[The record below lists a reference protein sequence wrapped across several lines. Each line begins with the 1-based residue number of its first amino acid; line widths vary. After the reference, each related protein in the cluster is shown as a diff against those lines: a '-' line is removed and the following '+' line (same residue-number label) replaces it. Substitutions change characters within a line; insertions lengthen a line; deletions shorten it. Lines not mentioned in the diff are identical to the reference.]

1 MTRPRLTYCR
11 RRTKHR
17 SMSLPI
23 LTLTDVRLAF
33 GGKPLFEGVTF
44 TLAKGERAA
53 LVGRNGAGKSTLMR
67 LITGRHEADDGE
79 LWIHPGTVITKVE
92 QEPDLS
98 AFETVLDYATSN
110 DAEPWRAEAELGHF
124 GVDPAAA
131 PNTLSGGQIRR
142 SALAKAFAS
151 DPDVLLLDEP
161 TNHLDVPMIETLETR
176 LLGFHGAVLLVSHD
190 RTFMENVTT
199 NTLWL
204 RDGVVLK
211 SPKGYGDFE
220 RWAEEIEEAE
230 IRQLEK
236 LKTQLKAEEHWLQRG
251 VTGRRARNMGRL
263 HKLKAMRAEAAR
275 RKAAIVAQK
284 AKAGISAEEAGHQ
297 SRKVI
302 ETFGLSKRYGEL
314 IIVEDLDFK
323 ILRGDRVG
331 LIGPNGVGKT
341 TMLKLLLDELERD
354 SGNVKLN
361 PALRITYLDQTRDTL
376 RPRDTLWEALAPQ
389 GGDSIMVQGK
399 QRHVAA
405 YAKDF
410 LFKPDQLRQAVGAL
424 SGGER
429 NRLTLAIALA
439 QSTDVLVLDEPTN
452 DLDMQTLD
460 LLEDMLMNF
469 EGTLILVSHDRAFLD
484 ATVTSCLVP
493 LGEGRWVET
502 AGGWTD
508 AQSQIKGKPGKA
520 SKAEK
525 KSKSAKP
532 KPSEPKKATKLS
544 FKDQHRLK
552 EVEAAMPRLE
562 SEISELESKLADPNL
577 FNDHPDE
584 FQRINTRLESA
595 RADLEQA
602 ELDWM
607 EIEEK
612 KEALAAS

>member
-1 MTRPRLTYCR
+1 MA
-11 RRTKHR
+11 
-17 SMSLPI
+17 LPI
-23 LTLTDVRLAF
+23 LTMTDVRLAF

-67 LITGRHEADDGE
+67 LITGRHEPDDGD
-79 LWIHPGTVITKVE
+79 LWIHPGTVITAVE

-98 AFETVLDYATSN
+98 QFETVLDYAASGG
-110 DAEPWRAEAELGHF
+110 AEAWRAEAELGHF
-124 GVDPAAA
+124 GVDPNAS
-131 PNTLSGGQIRR
+131 PSILSGGQIRR
-142 SALAKAFAS
+142 SALAKAFAL

-161 TNHLDVPMIETLETR
+161 TNHLDVPMIETLESR
-176 LLGFHGAVLLVSHD
+176 LLGFNGAVLLVSHD
-190 RTFMENVTT
+190 RRFMENVTT

-263 HKLKAMRAEAAR
+263 HKLKAMRTEAAR

-284 AKAGISAEEAGHQ
+284 AKAGISAEDAGHQ

-302 ETFGLSKRYGEL
+302 EAFGLTKAYGDL
-314 IIVEDLDFK
+314 KIVEGLDFK

-331 LIGPNGVGKT
+331 FIGPNGVGKT
-341 TMLKLLLDELERD
+341 TLLKLLLGEIERD

-361 PALRITYLDQTRDTL
+361 PSLRITYLDQTRETL
-376 RPRDTLWEALAPQ
+376 RPKDTLWEALAPQ

-410 LFKPDQLRQAVGAL
+410 LFKPDQLRQPVAAL

-460 LLEDMLMNF
+460 LLEDMLLNF

-484 ATVTSCLVP
+484 ASVTSCLVP
-493 LGEGRWVET
+493 LGDGAWVET
-502 AGGWTD
+502 AGGWSD

-520 SKAEK
+520 TKTEK
-525 KSKSAKP
+525 RAKSDKP
-532 KPSEPKKATKLS
+532 KSSEPKKQTKLS

-552 EVEAAMPRLE
+552 EVEQEMPRLE
-562 SEISELESKLADPNL
+562 AEIGDLETQLSDPNL
-577 FNDHPDE
+577 FNADPEAFHK
-584 FQRINTRLESA
+584 INKRLETA
-595 RADLEQA
+595 RTELEQA

-612 KEALAAS
+612 KEALAG

>member
-1 MTRPRLTYCR
+1 MAG
-11 RRTKHR
+11 
-17 SMSLPI
+17 MSNLPI
-23 LTLTDVRLAF
+23 LALTDVRLSF

-67 LITGRHEADDGE
+67 LVTGVHEPDDGE
-79 LWIHPGTVITKVE
+79 LWRHPGIKVTKVD

-98 AFETVLDYATSN
+98 AYDSVLAYTS
-110 DAEPWRAEAELGHF
+110 DGLEHAWRAEAELGHF
-124 GVDPAAA
+124 GVDPAASPA
-131 PNTLSGGQIRR
+131 ILSGGQIRR
-142 SALAKAFAS
+142 AALAKAFAS
-151 DPDVLLLDEP
+151 DPDILLLDEP

-176 LLGFHGAVLLVSHD
+176 LRGFTGAVLLVSHD
-190 RTFMENVTT
+190 RRFMENITT

-204 RDGVVLK
+204 RDGIVLK

-263 HKLKAMRAEAAR
+263 TKLKAMRAEASRRRAALAAGKAR
-275 RKAAIVAQK
+275 
-284 AKAGISAEEAGHQ
+284 AGISAEDAGSQ
-297 SRKVI
+297 SRKVL
-302 ETFGLSKRYGEL
+302 ETFGLTKAFGDL
-314 IIVEDLDFK
+314 KIVEDLTFR
-323 ILRGDRVG
+323 ILRGDRIG

-341 TMLKLLLDELERD
+341 TLLRLLLDELPRD
-354 SGNVKLN
+354 TGNVKIN
-361 PALRITYLDQTRDTL
+361 PALRITYLDQTRATL
-376 RPRDTLWEALAPQ
+376 KPKDTLWEALAPQ

-410 LFKPDQLRQAVGAL
+410 LFKPDQLRQAVAAL

-460 LLEDMLMNF
+460 LLEDMLLNF
-469 EGTLILVSHDRAFLD
+469 EGTLMLVSHDRAFLD

-493 LGEGRWVET
+493 LGDGEWIET
-502 AGGWTD
+502 AGGWSD
-508 AQSQIKGKPGKA
+508 AQRQIKGKPGGGKRQAAKA
-520 SKAEK
+520 D
-525 KSKSAKP
+525 KP
-532 KPSEPKKATKLS
+532 KTGSTTKPKTPTKLT
-544 FKDQHRLK
+544 FKDQHRLQ
-552 EVEAAMPRLE
+552 EVETEMPRLQA
-562 SEISELESKLADPNL
+562 EIETLETQLADPEL
-577 FNDHPDE
+577 FTRDPDRFHKVNGALE
-584 FQRINTRLESA
+584 AAREKLDEAEQDWLRIEAL
-595 RADLEQA
+595 
-602 ELDWM
+602 
-607 EIEEK
+607 
-612 KEALAAS
+612 KEALAG

>member
-1 MTRPRLTYCR
+1 
-11 RRTKHR
+11 
-17 SMSLPI
+17 MSALPI

-33 GGKPLFEGVTF
+33 GGKPLFEGVAF

-67 LITGRHEADDGE
+67 LITGRHEPDDGE
-79 LWIHPGTVITKVE
+79 LWIHPGTIITTVE

-98 AFETVLDYATSN
+98 QFETVLDYATSSGG
-110 DAEPWRAEAELGHF
+110 EPWRAEAELGHF
-124 GVDPAAA
+124 GVDPSVS
-131 PNTLSGGQIRR
+131 PTILSGGQIRR
-142 SALAKAFAS
+142 AALAKAFAL

-161 TNHLDVPMIETLETR
+161 TNHLDVPMIETLESR
-176 LLGFHGAVLLVSHD
+176 LIGYNGAVLLVSHD
-190 RTFMENVTT
+190 RRFMENVTT

-204 RDGVVLK
+204 RDGIVLK

-236 LKTQLKAEEHWLQRG
+236 IKTQLKAEEHWLQRG

-263 HKLKAMRAEAAR
+263 HRLKGMRAEAAR
-275 RKAAIVAQK
+275 RKAAMVAQK
-284 AKAGISAEEAGHQ
+284 AKAGISAEDAGHQ

-302 ETFGLSKRYGEL
+302 ETFGLSKAYGDL
-314 IIVEDLDFK
+314 NIVENLDFK

-341 TMLKLLLDELERD
+341 TLLKLLLGELARD

-361 PALRITYLDQTRDTL
+361 PSLRITYLDQTRHTL
-376 RPRDTLWEALAPQ
+376 RPKDTLWEALAPQ
-389 GGDSIMVQGK
+389 GGDSVMAQGK

-410 LFKPDQLRQAVGAL
+410 LFKPDQLRQAVAAL

-493 LGEGRWVET
+493 LGDGKWVET

-508 AQSQIKGKPGKA
+508 AQSQIKGTPGKA
-520 SKAEK
+520 KTSEMKSKAAR
-525 KSKSAKP
+525 AKP
-532 KPSEPKKATKLS
+532 SAPKKATKLS

-552 EVEAAMPRLE
+552 EVEAAMPQLE
-562 SEISELESKLADPNL
+562 QEISELEIKLSDPSL
-577 FNDHPDE
+577 FNEDPE
-584 FQRINTRLESA
+584 AFQQINARLETA
-595 RADLEQA
+595 RTELEQA

-607 EIEEK
+607 DIEEK
-612 KEALAAS
+612 KEQLSAS

>member
-1 MTRPRLTYCR
+1 
-11 RRTKHR
+11 
-17 SMSLPI
+17 MSALPI
-23 LTLTDVRLAF
+23 FNVTDVRLAF

-67 LITGRHEADDGE
+67 LITGRYEPDDGE
-79 LWIHPGTVITKVE
+79 VWIHPGTVITTVE

-98 AFETVLDYATSN
+98 AFETVLDYAVSS

-124 GVDPAAA
+124 GVDPAASPA
-131 PNTLSGGQIRR
+131 TLSGGQMRR
-142 SALAKAFAS
+142 AALARAFAL
-151 DPDVLLLDEP
+151 DPDILLLDEP
-161 TNHLDVPMIETLETR
+161 TNHLDVPMIETLESR
-176 LLGFHGAVLLVSHD
+176 LIGFNGAVLLVSHD
-190 RTFMENVTT
+190 RRFMENVTT

-204 RDGVVLK
+204 RDGIVLK

-220 RWAEEIEEAE
+220 RWAEEIEVAE
-230 IRQLEK
+230 IRQLQK
-236 LKTQLKAEEHWLQRG
+236 IKTQLKAEEHWLQRG

-263 HKLKAMRAEAAR
+263 HKLKGMRAEASR
-275 RKAAIVAQK
+275 RKAALIAQK
-284 AKAGISAEEAGHQ
+284 AQAGISAEDAGSQ

-302 ETFGLSKRYGEL
+302 EVFGLSKSFGDL
-314 IIVEDLDFK
+314 NIVEGLDFK
-323 ILRGDRVG
+323 ILRGDRLG

-341 TMLKLLLDELERD
+341 TLLKLMLDELERD
-354 SGNVKLN
+354 SGNVKIN
-361 PALRITYLDQTRDTL
+361 PSIRITYLDQTRETL
-376 RPRDTLWEALAPQ
+376 RPKDTLWEALAPQ
-389 GGDSIMVQGK
+389 GGDSVMVQGK

-410 LFKPDQLRQAVGAL
+410 LFKPEQLRQAVSAL

-460 LLEDMLMNF
+460 LLEDMLLNF

-502 AGGWTD
+502 AGGWSD
-508 AQSQIKGKPGKA
+508 AQSQIRAASGTVESA
-520 SKAEK
+520 SK
-525 KSKSAKP
+525 KP
-532 KPSEPKKATKLS
+532 KPSRQKSTEPKKQTKLS

-552 EVEAAMPRLE
+552 EVEAAMPALE
-562 SEISELESKLADPNL
+562 AEIGKLERDLSDPELFSRN
-577 FNDHPDE
+577 PDE
-584 FQRINTRLESA
+584 FQRINTRLETA
-595 RADLEQA
+595 RTELEQA

-612 KEALAAS
+612 KEALAG

>member
-1 MTRPRLTYCR
+1 MTSQCLSVITCAAGPRAVRLGVRAKPCTVTR
-11 RRTKHR
+11 
-17 SMSLPI
+17 I
-23 LTLTDVRLAF
+23 LTTGPTRMTFDDALLTILRCPST
-33 GGKPLFEGVTF
+33 G
-44 TLAKGERAA
+44 
-53 LVGRNGAGKSTLMR
+53 STLTR
-67 LITGRHEADDGE
+67 QG
-79 LWIHPGTVITKVE
+79 
-92 QEPDLS
+92 S
-98 AFETVLDYATSN
+98 ALRSE
-110 DAEPWRAEAELGHF
+110 DAEHTYPLIEGIPWLLQHPRNSLLDWGAKLHHF
-124 GVDPAAA
+124 
-131 PNTLSGGQIRR
+131 QQ
-142 SALAKAFAS
+142 
-151 DPDVLLLDEP
+151 VLL
-161 TNHLDVPMIETLETR
+161 
-176 LLGFHGAVLLVSHD
+176 G
-190 RTFMENVTT
+190 
-199 NTLWL
+199 
-204 RDGVVLK
+204 
-211 SPKGYGDFE
+211 
-220 RWAEEIEEAE
+220 
-230 IRQLEK
+230 
-236 LKTQLKAEEHWLQRG
+236 
-251 VTGRRARNMGRL
+251 
-263 HKLKAMRAEAAR
+263 
-275 RKAAIVAQK
+275 
-284 AKAGISAEEAGHQ
+284 
-297 SRKVI
+297 
-302 ETFGLSKRYGEL
+302 
-314 IIVEDLDFK
+314 
-323 ILRGDRVG
+323 
-331 LIGPNGVGKT
+331 
-341 TMLKLLLDELERD
+341 ELERD

-361 PALRITYLDQTRDTL
+361 PALRITYLDQTRHTL
-376 RPRDTLWEALAPQ
+376 RPKDTLWEALAPQ

-410 LFKPDQLRQAVGAL
+410 LFKPEQLRQAVSAL

>member
-1 MTRPRLTYCR
+1 M
-11 RRTKHR
+11 
-17 SMSLPI
+17 PI
-23 LTLTDVRLAF
+23 LTMTDVRLAF
-33 GGKPLFEGVTF
+33 GGKPLFEGVSF

-67 LITGRHEADDGE
+67 LITGRHEPDDGE
-79 LWIHPGTVITKVE
+79 LWIHPGTVITTVE

-98 AFETVLDYATSN
+98 RFDTVLDYATSSG
-110 DAEPWRAEAELGHF
+110 AEPWQAEAELGHF
-124 GVDPAAA
+124 GVDPTAA
-131 PNTLSGGQIRR
+131 PRILSGGQIRR
-142 SALAKAFAS
+142 AALAKAFALA
-151 DPDVLLLDEP
+151 PDILLLDEP
-161 TNHLDVPMIETLETR
+161 TNHLDVPMIEMLESR
-176 LLGFHGAVLLVSHD
+176 LIGYNGGVLLVSHD
-190 RTFMENVTT
+190 RRFMENVTT

-211 SPKGYGDFE
+211 SPNGYGDFD
-220 RWAEEIEEAE
+220 RWAEEIEAAE

-236 LKTQLKAEEHWLQRG
+236 IKTQLKAEEHWLQRG

-275 RKAAIVAQK
+275 RKAAIADQK
-284 AKAGISAEEAGHQ
+284 ARAGISADEAGHQ

-302 ETFGLSKRYGEL
+302 ETFGLSKAYGDL
-314 IIVEDLDFK
+314 NIVEGLDFK
-323 ILRGDRVG
+323 ILRGDRIG

-341 TMLKLLLDELERD
+341 TLLKLMLGEIERD
-354 SGNVKLN
+354 RGNVKVN
-361 PALRITYLDQTRDTL
+361 PALRITYLDQTRETL
-376 RPRDTLWEALAPQ
+376 RPKDTLWEALAPQ
-389 GGDSIMVQGK
+389 GGDSIMVQGR

-410 LFKPDQLRQAVGAL
+410 LFVPDQLRQPVAAL

-460 LLEDMLMNF
+460 LLEDMLLNF

-493 LGEGRWVET
+493 LGDGKWVET

-508 AQSQIKGKPGKA
+508 AQSQIKGKPGRAK
-520 SKAEK
+520 KAEPKAK
-525 KSKSAKP
+525 KSKPKSA
-532 KPSEPKKATKLS
+532 EPKKQTKLS
-544 FKDQHRLK
+544 FKDQHRLQ
-552 EVEAAMPRLE
+552 EVEALMPKLE
-562 SEISELESKLADPNL
+562 TEIGELETKLADPNL
-577 FNDHPDE
+577 FNADPDE
-584 FQRINTRLESA
+584 FNRINTRLQTA
-595 RADLEQA
+595 RAELERA
-602 ELDWM
+602 EMDWM

-612 KEALAAS
+612 KEALAG

>member
-1 MTRPRLTYCR
+1 MRSGALEVAVERARGDPQQLRDLAHAVAERLELQRVRHGGVDLCE
-11 RRTKHR
+11 
-17 SMSLPI
+17 SLE
-23 LTLTDVRLAF
+23 LVVEADQVAVHAGLDVRAAARERRIVLPPVGAADEVDDL
-33 GGKPLFEGVTF
+33 GAHGESCDGDEVRAVRPL
-44 TLAKGERAA
+44 LPLERADP
-53 LVGRNGAGKSTLMR
+53 
-67 LITGRHEADDGE
+67 HEGDTD
-79 LWIHPGTVITKVE
+79 
-92 QEPDLS
+92 
-98 AFETVLDYATSN
+98 
-110 DAEPWRAEAELGHF
+110 ELGRLQA
-124 GVDPAAA
+124 GVRPALALGPLGAA
-131 PNTLSGGQIRR
+131 PQLAVQELPHAIPRELVARRHPLQELRQMQIGR
-142 SALAKAFAS
+142 
-151 DPDVLLLDEP
+151 
-161 TNHLDVPMIETLETR
+161 
-176 LLGFHGAVLLVSHD
+176 
-190 RTFMENVTT
+190 
-199 NTLWL
+199 
-204 RDGVVLK
+204 
-211 SPKGYGDFE
+211 
-220 RWAEEIEEAE
+220 
-230 IRQLEK
+230 
-236 LKTQLKAEEHWLQRG
+236 LQRG

-314 IIVEDLDFK
+314 IIVQDLDFK

-354 SGNVKLN
+354 SGNVILN

-508 AQSQIKGKPGKA
+508 AQSQIRGKPGKA

-525 KSKSAKP
+525 KAKSAKP

-552 EVEAAMPRLE
+552 EVEAAMPQLE
-562 SEISELESKLADPNL
+562 SEISELEGKLSDANL
-577 FNDHPDE
+577 FNNNPDE
-584 FQRINTRLESA
+584 FQRINTRLEAA
-595 RADLEQA
+595 RGELEQA

-612 KEALAAS
+612 KEALAG

>member
-1 MTRPRLTYCR
+1 
-11 RRTKHR
+11 
-17 SMSLPI
+17 MSALPI

-79 LWIHPGTVITKVE
+79 LWIHPGTIITTVE

-98 AFETVLDYATSN
+98 AFETVLDYATSSG
-110 DAEPWRAEAELGHF
+110 AEPWRAEAELGHF
-124 GVDPAAA
+124 GVDPGAS
-131 PNTLSGGQIRR
+131 PNILSGGQIRR
-142 SALAKAFAS
+142 TALAKAFAL

-176 LLGFHGAVLLVSHD
+176 LIGFNGAVLLVSHD
-190 RTFMENVTT
+190 RRFMENVTT

-204 RDGVVLK
+204 RDGIVQK

-302 ETFGLSKRYGEL
+302 ETFGLSKRYGDL

-341 TMLKLLLDELERD
+341 TLLKLLLDELERD

-376 RPRDTLWEALAPQ
+376 RPKDTLWEALAPQ

-460 LLEDMLMNF
+460 LLEDMLLNF

-493 LGEGRWVET
+493 LGEGKWVET

-525 KSKSAKP
+525 KVKSAKP

-552 EVEAAMPRLE
+552 EVEAAMPQLE
-562 SEISELESKLADPNL
+562 SEISELEGKLSDPNL
-577 FNDHPDE
+577 FNDNPE
-584 FQRINTRLESA
+584 AFQRINTRLEAA
-595 RADLEQA
+595 RGELEQA

>member
-1 MTRPRLTYCR
+1 
-11 RRTKHR
+11 
-17 SMSLPI
+17 MSLPI
-23 LTLTDVRLAF
+23 LTLTDVRLSF

-67 LITGRHEADDGE
+67 LVTGRFEPDDGE
-79 LWIHPGTVITKVE
+79 LWLHPGTVVTKVD

-98 AFETVLDYATSN
+98 AYGSVLDYAS
-110 DAEPWRAEAELGHF
+110 DGPEHVWRAEAELGHF
-124 GVDPAAA
+124 GVDPDAD
-131 PNTLSGGQIRR
+131 PKTLSGGQIRR
-142 SALAKAFAS
+142 AALARAFAS
-151 DPDVLLLDEP
+151 DPDILLLDEP

-176 LLGFHGAVLLVSHD
+176 LRGFTGAVLLVSHD
-190 RTFMENVTT
+190 RRFMENITT

-204 RDGVVLK
+204 RDGVVHK
-211 SPKGYGDFE
+211 SPQGYAHFE
-220 RWAEEIEEAE
+220 SWAEAVEEAE

-236 LKTQLKAEEHWLQRG
+236 LKTQLKAEEHWLARG

-263 HKLKAMRAEAAR
+263 TKLKAMRAEASR
-275 RKAAIVAQK
+275 RKAAINAQRNR
-284 AKAGISAEEAGHQ
+284 AAISADEAGHQ

-302 ETFGLSKRYGEL
+302 ETFGLSKAYGDL
-314 IIVEDLDFK
+314 NLVEDLSFK
-323 ILRGDRVG
+323 ILRGDRLG

-341 TMLKLLLDELERD
+341 TLLKLFLDELPRD
-354 SGNVKLN
+354 SGNVKIN
-361 PALRITYLDQTRDTL
+361 PALRITYLDQTRETL
-376 RPRDTLWEALAPQ
+376 KPKDTLWEALAPQ

-410 LFKPDQLRQAVGAL
+410 LFKPDQLRQPVAAL

-460 LLEDMLMNF
+460 LLEDMLLNF

-493 LGEGRWVET
+493 MGAGVWIET
-502 AGGWTD
+502 AGGWSD
-508 AQSQIKGKPGKA
+508 AQSQIKGSAKQTRSA
-520 SKAEK
+520 
-525 KSKSAKP
+525 KSKSKDTSDGKSA
-532 KPSEPKKATKLS
+532 EPKKRTKLS
-544 FKDQHRLK
+544 FKDQHRLA
-552 EVEAAMPRLE
+552 EVEVEMPKLQAKIAELE
-562 SEISELESKLADPNL
+562 GKLSDPELFTRDADAFHRINSELEA
-577 FNDHPDE
+577 
-584 FQRINTRLESA
+584 TRAALEA
-595 RADLEQA
+595 A
-602 ELDWM
+602 EMDWL

-612 KEALAAS
+612 KEALSTG

>member
-1 MTRPRLTYCR
+1 
-11 RRTKHR
+11 
-17 SMSLPI
+17 MSLPI
-23 LTLTDVRLAF
+23 LTLTNVRLAF

-67 LITGRHEADDGE
+67 LITGRFEPDDGE
-79 LWIHPGTVITKVE
+79 LWIHPGTVITTVE

-98 AFETVLDYATSN
+98 QFETVLDFATSS

-124 GVDPAAA
+124 GVDPSAN
-131 PNTLSGGQIRR
+131 PSTLSGGQMRR
-142 SALAKAFAS
+142 AALAKAFAM

-161 TNHLDVPMIETLETR
+161 TNHLDVPMIETLEKR
-176 LLGFHGAVLLVSHD
+176 LIGFNGAVLLVSHD
-190 RTFMENVTT
+190 RRFMENVTT

-204 RDGVVLK
+204 RDGTVQK
-211 SPKGYGDFE
+211 SPKGYADFE
-220 RWAEEIEEAE
+220 RWAEEIEVAE

-236 LKTQLKAEEHWLQRG
+236 IKTQLKAEEHWLKRG

-263 HKLKAMRAEAAR
+263 HKLKGMRAEASR
-275 RKAAIVAQK
+275 RKAAIIAQK
-284 AKAGISAEEAGHQ
+284 AQAGISAEDAGSQ

-302 ETFGLSKRYGEL
+302 ETFGLTKSFGDLK
-314 IIVEDLDFK
+314 IVEDLDFK
-323 ILRGDRVG
+323 ILRGDRLG

-341 TMLKLLLDELERD
+341 TLLKLMLDELERD
-354 SGNVKLN
+354 RGNVKIN
-361 PALRITYLDQTRDTL
+361 PSIRITYLDQTRETL
-376 RPRDTLWEALAPQ
+376 RPKDTLWEALAPQ
-389 GGDSIMVQGK
+389 GGDSLMVQGK

-410 LFKPDQLRQAVGAL
+410 LFKPEQLRQAVSAL

-439 QSTDVLVLDEPTN
+439 LSTDVLVLDEPTN

-460 LLEDMLMNF
+460 LLEDMLLNF
-469 EGTLILVSHDRAFLD
+469 EGTLILVSHDRSFLD

-493 LGEGRWVET
+493 VGDGKWVET
-502 AGGWTD
+502 AGGWSD
-508 AQSQIKGKPGKA
+508 AQSQIKGSSDKA
-520 SKAEK
+520 VDAK
-525 KSKSAKP
+525 KSKAAKS
-532 KPSEPKKATKLS
+532 KASEPKKQTKLS

-552 EVEAAMPRLE
+552 EVEAEMPRLE
-562 SEISELESKLADPNL
+562 SEMAELERKLSDPDL
-577 FNDHPDE
+577 FARDPDE
-584 FQRINTRLESA
+584 FQLINTRLETA
-595 RADLEQA
+595 RAELEQA

-612 KEALAAS
+612 KEALV

>member
-1 MTRPRLTYCR
+1 M
-11 RRTKHR
+11 
-17 SMSLPI
+17 
-23 LTLTDVRLAF
+23 TDVRLAF
-33 GGKPLFEGVTF
+33 GGKPLFEGVSF

-67 LITGRHEADDGE
+67 LITGRHEPDEGE
-79 LWIHPGTVITKVE
+79 LWIHPGTMITTVE

-98 AFETVLDYATSN
+98 AFETVLDYATSGG
-110 DAEPWRAEAELGHF
+110 AEAWRAEAELGHF
-124 GVDPAAA
+124 GVDPSAN
-131 PNTLSGGQIRR
+131 PNILSGGQIRR
-142 SALAKAFAS
+142 AALAKAFAY

-176 LLGFHGAVLLVSHD
+176 LIGFNGAVLLVSHD
-190 RTFMENVTT
+190 RRFMENVTT

-204 RDGVVLK
+204 RDGIVLK

-236 LKTQLKAEEHWLQRG
+236 IKTQLKAEEHWLQRG

-263 HKLKAMRAEAAR
+263 HRLKAMRAEASR

-302 ETFGLSKRYGEL
+302 EAFGLTKAYGDL
-314 IIVEDLDFK
+314 KIVEGLDFK

-331 LIGPNGVGKT
+331 FIGPNGVGKT
-341 TMLKLLLDELERD
+341 TLLKLLLDELERD
-354 SGNVKLN
+354 SGSVKLN
-361 PALRITYLDQTRDTL
+361 PSLRITYLDQTRETL
-376 RPRDTLWEALAPQ
+376 RPKDTLWEALAPQ

-410 LFKPDQLRQAVGAL
+410 LFKPDQLRQAVSAL

-460 LLEDMLMNF
+460 LLEDMLLNF

-493 LGEGRWVET
+493 LGDGQWVET
-502 AGGWTD
+502 AGGWSD

-520 SKAEK
+520 AKADK
-525 KSKSAKP
+525 KPKAAKP
-532 KPSEPKKATKLS
+532 RAAEPKKQTKLS

-552 EVEAAMPRLE
+552 EVETEMPRLE
-562 SEISELESKLADPNL
+562 AEIAELEGKLSDPNL
-577 FNDHPDE
+577 FNDNPDE
-584 FQRINTRLESA
+584 FHRINTRLETA
-595 RADLEQA
+595 RSELEQA

-612 KEALAAS
+612 KEALAG

>member
-1 MTRPRLTYCR
+1 
-11 RRTKHR
+11 
-17 SMSLPI
+17 MSLPI
-23 LTLTDVRLAF
+23 LTITDVRLAF

-67 LITGRHEADDGE
+67 LITGRHEPDAGE
-79 LWIHPGTVITKVE
+79 LWIHPGTIITTVE

-98 AFETVLDYATSN
+98 QFETVLDFAISSG
-110 DAEPWRAEAELGHF
+110 AEPWRAEAELGHF
-124 GVDPAAA
+124 GVDPAVSPA
-131 PNTLSGGQIRR
+131 TLSGGQLRR
-142 SALAKAFAS
+142 SALAKAFAL

-161 TNHLDVPMIETLETR
+161 TNHLDVPMIETLESR
-176 LLGFHGAVLLVSHD
+176 LKGFKGAVLLVSHD
-190 RTFMENVTT
+190 RRFMENVTT

-204 RDGVVLK
+204 RDGIVLK

-220 RWAEEIEEAE
+220 RWAEEIEVAE

-236 LKTQLKAEEHWLQRG
+236 IKTQLKAEEHWLQRG

-263 HKLKAMRAEAAR
+263 HKLKAMRAEASR

-284 AKAGISAEEAGHQ
+284 ALAGISAEDAGSQ

-302 ETFGLSKRYGEL
+302 ECFGLTKSYGDL
-314 IIVEDLDFK
+314 KIVEDLDFK
-323 ILRGDRVG
+323 ILRGDRLG

-341 TMLKLLLDELERD
+341 TLLKLLLDELERD
-354 SGNVKLN
+354 SGNVKIN
-361 PALRITYLDQTRDTL
+361 PSLRITYLDQTRETL
-376 RPRDTLWEALAPQ
+376 RPKDTLWEALAPQ
-389 GGDSIMVQGK
+389 GGDSVMVQGK

-410 LFKPDQLRQAVGAL
+410 LFKPDQLRQAVSAL

-439 QSTDVLVLDEPTN
+439 LSTDVLVLDEPTN

-460 LLEDMLMNF
+460 LLEDMLLNF

-493 LGEGRWVET
+493 LGDGKWVET
-502 AGGWTD
+502 AGGWSD
-508 AQSQIKGKPGKA
+508 AQTQVKTPPGSGSTA
-520 SKAEK
+520 DK
-525 KSKSAKP
+525 KSKTTKSKP
-532 KPSEPKKATKLS
+532 ADQKRQTKLS

-552 EVEAAMPRLE
+552 EVEAAMPQLE
-562 SEISELESKLADPNL
+562 NEITALEQKLSDPNL
-577 FNDHPDE
+577 FTNDPDA
-584 FQRINTRLESA
+584 FQQINARLEAA
-595 RADLEQA
+595 RGELEQA

-612 KEALAAS
+612 KEALTL

>member
-1 MTRPRLTYCR
+1 
-11 RRTKHR
+11 
-17 SMSLPI
+17 MSLPI
-23 LTLTDVRLAF
+23 LTMTDVRLAF

-67 LITGRHEADDGE
+67 LITGRHEPDDGE
-79 LWIHPGTVITKVE
+79 LWKHPGTVITKVD

-98 AFETVLDYATSN
+98 AFDTALDYAISGG
-110 DAEPWRAEAELGHF
+110 AEPWQAEAELGHF
-124 GVDPAAA
+124 GVDPSMS
-131 PNTLSGGQIRR
+131 PDILSGGQIRR
-142 SALAKAFAS
+142 AALAKAFAS
-151 DPDVLLLDEP
+151 APDILLLDEP
-161 TNHLDVPMIETLETR
+161 TNHLDVPMIETLESR
-176 LLGFHGAVLLVSHD
+176 LLGFNGAVLLVSHD
-190 RTFMENVTT
+190 RRFMENVTT

-204 RDGVVLK
+204 RDGIVLK
-211 SPKGYGDFE
+211 SPRGYGDFE

-230 IRQLEK
+230 IRQLQK
-236 LKTQLKAEEHWLQRG
+236 LKTQLKAEEHWLKRG

-263 HKLKAMRAEAAR
+263 HKLKGMRAESAR
-275 RKAAIVAQK
+275 RKAALVAQK
-284 AKAGISAEEAGHQ
+284 ATAGISAEDAGSQ

-302 ETFGLSKRYGEL
+302 ETFGLSKAFGDL
-314 IIVEDLDFK
+314 NIVEDLDFK
-323 ILRGDRVG
+323 ILRGDRLG

-341 TMLKLLLDELERD
+341 TLLKLLLDELERD

-361 PALRITYLDQTRDTL
+361 PALKITYLDQTRDTL
-376 RPRDTLWEALAPQ
+376 RPKDTLWEALAPQ

-410 LFKPDQLRQAVGAL
+410 LFKPEQLQQAVSAL

-439 QSTDVLVLDEPTN
+439 QSTDVLILDEPTN

-460 LLEDMLMNF
+460 LLEDMLLNF

-493 LGEGRWVET
+493 LGDGKWVET
-502 AGGWTD
+502 AGGWSD
-508 AQSQIKGKPGKA
+508 AQSQIKGTTNK
-520 SKAEK
+520 E
-525 KSKSAKP
+525 KSAGPKAKAAKS
-532 KPSEPKKATKLS
+532 KPSEPKKQTKLS
-544 FKDQHRLK
+544 FKDQHRLT
-552 EVEAAMPRLE
+552 EVETLMPQLE
-562 SEISELESKLADPNL
+562 TEIGELETKLADPNL
-577 FNDHPDE
+577 FNNQPDE
-584 FQRINTRLESA
+584 FNRINTRLEAA
-595 RADLEQA
+595 RSELEQA

-612 KEALAAS
+612 KEALAG

>member
-1 MTRPRLTYCR
+1 
-11 RRTKHR
+11 
-17 SMSLPI
+17 MSLPI
-23 LTLTDVRLAF
+23 LNMTDVRLAF

-67 LITGRHEADDGE
+67 LITGRHEPDDGD
-79 LWIHPGTVITKVE
+79 LWIHPGTVITTVE

-98 AFETVLDYATSN
+98 TFDTVLDYATSSG
-110 DAEPWRAEAELGHF
+110 AEPWRAEAELGHF
-124 GVDPAAA
+124 GVNPAAS
-131 PNTLSGGQIRR
+131 PSILSGGQIRR
-142 SALAKAFAS
+142 SALAKAFAL

-161 TNHLDVPMIETLETR
+161 TNHLDVPMIETLEAR
-176 LLGFHGAVLLVSHD
+176 LIGFNGAVLLVSHD
-190 RTFMENVTT
+190 RRFMETVTT

-284 AKAGISAEEAGHQ
+284 AKAGISADEAGHQ

-302 ETFGLSKRYGEL
+302 EAFGLTKAYGDL
-314 IIVEDLDFK
+314 KIVEGLDFK

-331 LIGPNGVGKT
+331 FIGPNGVGKT
-341 TMLKLLLDELERD
+341 TLLKLLLGELERD

-361 PALRITYLDQTRDTL
+361 PAVQITYLDQTRETL
-376 RPRDTLWEALAPQ
+376 RPKDTLWEALAPQ
-389 GGDSIMVQGK
+389 GGDSLMVQGK

-405 YAKDF
+405 YARDF
-410 LFKPDQLRQAVGAL
+410 LFKPDQLRQPVAAL

-460 LLEDMLMNF
+460 LLEDMLLNF

-493 LGEGRWVET
+493 LGDGEWVET

-520 SKAEK
+520 NKTDR
-525 KSKSAKP
+525 KSKSDKP
-532 KPSEPKKATKLS
+532 RSSDPKQPTKLS

-552 EVEAAMPRLE
+552 EVEKAMPRLE
-562 SEISELESKLADPNL
+562 TEIEDLEARLSDPNL
-577 FNDHPDE
+577 FNDDPDA
-584 FQRINTRLESA
+584 FHRINSRLEAA
-595 RADLEQA
+595 RAELEQA

-607 EIEEK
+607 DIEEK
-612 KEALAAS
+612 KEAFAK

>member
-1 MTRPRLTYCR
+1 
-11 RRTKHR
+11 
-17 SMSLPI
+17 MSALPI
-23 LTLTDVRLAF
+23 LTMTDVRLAF
-33 GGKPLFEGVTF
+33 GGKPLFQGVTF

-79 LWIHPGTVITKVE
+79 LWILPGTVITKVD

-98 AFETVLDYATSN
+98 AYETVLDYAQSGG
-110 DAEPWRAEAELGHF
+110 AEAWQAEAELGHF
-124 GVDPAAA
+124 GVDPNVS
-131 PNTLSGGQIRR
+131 PNILSGGQIRR
-142 SALAKAFAS
+142 AALAKAFAVA
-151 DPDVLLLDEP
+151 PDILLLDEP
-161 TNHLDVPMIETLETR
+161 TNHLDVPMIETLESR
-176 LLGFHGAVLLVSHD
+176 LIGFNGAVLLVSHD
-190 RTFMENVTT
+190 RRFMENVTT

-220 RWAEEIEEAE
+220 RWAEEIEESE

-263 HKLKAMRAEAAR
+263 HKLKAMRAETAR

-284 AKAGISAEEAGHQ
+284 ATAGISAEDAGHQ

-302 ETFGLSKRYGEL
+302 ETFGLSKAYGDL
-314 IIVEDLDFK
+314 KIVEGLDFK

-341 TMLKLLLDELERD
+341 TLLKLMLGELERD

-361 PALRITYLDQTRDTL
+361 PALRITYLDQTRNTL
-376 RPRDTLWEALAPQ
+376 RPKDTLWEALAPQ

-410 LFKPDQLRQAVGAL
+410 LFKPDQLRQAVVAL

-493 LGEGRWVET
+493 LGDGAWVET
-502 AGGWTD
+502 AGGWSD
-508 AQSQIKGKPGKA
+508 AQSQIKGQPGKA

-525 KSKSAKP
+525 KPKTAKP
-532 KPSEPKKATKLS
+532 KAGSDKKPTKLS

-552 EVEAAMPRLE
+552 EVETAMPRLE
-562 SEISELESKLADPNL
+562 AEISKLEIDLSDPNL
-577 FNDHPDE
+577 FNDNPDE
-584 FQRINTRLESA
+584 FQRINSRLEAA
-595 RADLEQA
+595 RAELEQA

-612 KEALAAS
+612 KETLAG

>member
-1 MTRPRLTYCR
+1 
-11 RRTKHR
+11 
-17 SMSLPI
+17 MSALPI
-23 LTLTDVRLAF
+23 LTLTDVQLAF

-67 LITGRHEADDGE
+67 LITGRHEADDGA
-79 LWIHPGTVITKVE
+79 LWIHPGTVITTVE

-98 AFETVLDYATSN
+98 QFETVLDYAISN
-110 DAEPWRAEAELGHF
+110 SAEPWQAEAELGHF
-124 GVDPAAA
+124 GVDPMV
-131 PNTLSGGQIRR
+131 PPTTLSGGQIRR
-142 SALAKAFAS
+142 AALAKAFAR

-176 LLGFHGAVLLVSHD
+176 LKGFNGAVLLVSHD
-190 RTFMENVTT
+190 RTFMANVTT

-204 RDGVVLK
+204 RDGVVMK
-211 SPKGYGDFE
+211 SPKGYADFE

-236 LKTQLKAEEHWLQRG
+236 IKTQLKAEEHWLQRG

-263 HKLKAMRAEAAR
+263 HKLKAMRAEASR

-284 AKAGISAEEAGHQ
+284 AKAGISAEDAGHQ

-302 ETFGLSKRYGEL
+302 ETFGLSKSYGDL
-314 IIVEDLDFK
+314 NIVQGLDFK

-341 TMLKLLLDELERD
+341 TLLKLLLGELERD

-361 PALRITYLDQTRDTL
+361 PSVRIIYLDQSRDTL
-376 RPRDTLWEALAPQ
+376 RPKDTLWEALAPQ
-389 GGDSIMVQGK
+389 GGDSIMVQGR

-410 LFKPDQLRQAVGAL
+410 LFKTDQLRQPVAAL

-460 LLEDMLMNF
+460 LLEDMLLSF

-493 LGEGRWVET
+493 LGDGEWVET
-502 AGGWTD
+502 AGGWSD
-508 AQSQIKGKPGKA
+508 AQSQIKGKPGQAKKA
-520 SKAEK
+520 GPKTKSA
-525 KSKSAKP
+525 KSKS
-532 KPSEPKKATKLS
+532 SEPKAATKLS

-552 EVEAAMPRLE
+552 EAEAAIPKLE
-562 SEISELESKLADPNL
+562 TEMTELETKLSDPNL

-584 FQRINTRLESA
+584 FQRINARLEAA
-595 RADLEQA
+595 RVELEQA

-612 KEALAAS
+612 KEALSAS

>member
-1 MTRPRLTYCR
+1 
-11 RRTKHR
+11 
-17 SMSLPI
+17 MSLPI
-23 LTLTDVRLAF
+23 LTMTDIQLAF

-67 LITGRHEADDGE
+67 LVTGRHEADNGE
-79 LWIHPGTVITKVE
+79 LWIHPGTVITTVE

-98 AFETVLDYATSN
+98 QFETVLDYASS
-110 DAEPWRAEAELGHF
+110 DGAELWRAEAELGHF
-124 GVDPAAA
+124 GVDPTAS
-131 PNTLSGGQIRR
+131 PNILSGGQIRR
-142 SALAKAFAS
+142 AALAKAFAL

-161 TNHLDVPMIETLETR
+161 TNHLDVPMIETLENR
-176 LLGFHGAVLLVSHD
+176 LIGFTGAVLLVSHD
-190 RTFMENVTT
+190 RRFMENVTT

-204 RDGVVLK
+204 RDGVVQK

-220 RWAEEIEEAE
+220 RWAEEIEQAE

-263 HKLKAMRAEAAR
+263 HKLKAMRSEAAR
-275 RKAAIVAQK
+275 RKAAIIAQK
-284 AKAGISAEEAGHQ
+284 ARAGISAEDAGHQ

-302 ETFGLSKRYGEL
+302 ETFGLSKTYGDL
-314 IIVEDLDFK
+314 KIVEGLDFK

-341 TMLKLLLDELERD
+341 TLLKLLLGELERD

-376 RPRDTLWEALAPQ
+376 RPKDTLWEALAPQ

-410 LFKPDQLRQAVGAL
+410 LFKPDQLRQAVAAL

-460 LLEDMLMNF
+460 LLEDMLLNF

-493 LGEGRWVET
+493 LGDGAWVET
-502 AGGWTD
+502 AGGWSD

-525 KSKSAKP
+525 KPKTAKSKTSSEKKP
-532 KPSEPKKATKLS
+532 TKLS

-562 SEISELESKLADPNL
+562 AEISELENDLSDPNL
-577 FNDHPDE
+577 FNNNPDE
-584 FQRINTRLESA
+584 FQRINTRLETA
-595 RADLEQA
+595 RAELEQA

-612 KEALAAS
+612 KEFLAT

>member
-1 MTRPRLTYCR
+1 M
-11 RRTKHR
+11 
-17 SMSLPI
+17 SMPI
-23 LTLTDVRLAF
+23 LILTDVRLAF
-33 GGKPLFEGVTF
+33 GGKPLFEGVSF
-44 TLAKGERAA
+44 NLAKGERAA

-67 LITGRHEADDGE
+67 LITGRHEPDDGE
-79 LWIHPGTVITKVE
+79 LWIHPGTVITTVE

-98 AFETVLDYATSN
+98 AFETALDYAISSG
-110 DAEPWRAEAELGHF
+110 AEPWRAEAELGHF
-124 GVDPAAA
+124 GVDPDAS
-131 PNTLSGGQIRR
+131 PRILSGGQIRR
-142 SALAKAFAS
+142 VALAKAFAI

-161 TNHLDVPMIETLETR
+161 TNHLDVPMIETLEAR
-176 LLGFHGAVLLVSHD
+176 LIGFNGAVLLVSHD
-190 RTFMENVTT
+190 RRFMENVTT

-211 SPKGYGDFE
+211 SPKGYGDFD
-220 RWAEEIEEAE
+220 RWSEEIEEAE

-236 LKTQLKAEEHWLQRG
+236 IKTQLKAEEHWLQRG

-263 HKLKAMRAEAAR
+263 HKLKGMRAEAAR
-275 RKAAIVAQK
+275 RKAALVAQK
-284 AKAGISAEEAGHQ
+284 ATAGISAEDAGHQ

-302 ETFGLSKRYGEL
+302 ETFGLSKAFGDL
-314 IIVEDLDFK
+314 TIVEDLDFK
-323 ILRGDRVG
+323 ILRGDRIG

-341 TMLKLLLDELERD
+341 TLLRLILDEIERD
-354 SGNVKLN
+354 SGNVKIN
-361 PALRITYLDQTRDTL
+361 PSMRITYLDQTRETL
-376 RPRDTLWEALAPQ
+376 RPKDTLWEALAPQ
-389 GGDSIMVQGK
+389 GGDSLMVQGK

-410 LFKPDQLRQAVGAL
+410 LFKPEQLRQAVSAL

-460 LLEDMLMNF
+460 LLEDMLLNF

-493 LGEGRWVET
+493 LGDGKWVET

-520 SKAEK
+520 ITPDKKAK
-525 KSKSAKP
+525 VAKP
-532 KPSEPKKATKLS
+532 KSAEPKKQTKLS

-552 EVEAAMPRLE
+552 EVEAAMPKLE
-562 SEISELESKLADPNL
+562 TEISELETQLADPTL
-577 FNDHPDE
+577 FNTDPDA
-584 FQRINTRLESA
+584 FHRINTRLETA
-595 RADLEQA
+595 RAELEQA

-612 KEALAAS
+612 KEALTG

>member
-1 MTRPRLTYCR
+1 
-11 RRTKHR
+11 
-17 SMSLPI
+17 MSALPI
-23 LTLTDVRLAF
+23 LTMTDVRLAF

-67 LITGRHEADDGE
+67 LITGRFEPDDGE
-79 LWIHPGTVITKVE
+79 LWIHPGTVITTVE

-98 AFETVLDYATSN
+98 SFDTVLDYTISGG
-110 DAEPWRAEAELGHF
+110 AEPWRAEAELGHF
-124 GVDPAAA
+124 GVDPAMR
-131 PNTLSGGQIRR
+131 PTILSGGQTRR
-142 SALAKAFAS
+142 AALAKAFAL
-151 DPDVLLLDEP
+151 DPDILLLDEP
-161 TNHLDVPMIETLETR
+161 TNHLDVPMIETLESR
-176 LLGFHGAVLLVSHD
+176 LIGFNGGVLLVSHD
-190 RTFMENVTT
+190 RRFMENVTT

-211 SPKGYGDFE
+211 SPNGYADFE
-220 RWAEEIEEAE
+220 RWAEAVEEAE

-236 LKTQLKAEEHWLQRG
+236 IKTQLKAEEHWLQRG

-275 RKAAIVAQK
+275 RKAAIQAQK
-284 AKAGISAEEAGHQ
+284 ATAGISAEDAGHQ

-302 ETFGLSKRYGEL
+302 ETFGLTKAYGDL
-314 IIVEDLDFK
+314 KIVEGLDFK

-341 TMLKLLLDELERD
+341 TLLKLLLDEIERD

-361 PALRITYLDQTRDTL
+361 PALKITYLDQTRDTL
-376 RPRDTLWEALAPQ
+376 RPKDTLWEALAPQ
-389 GGDSIMVQGK
+389 GGDSLMVQGK

-410 LFKPDQLRQAVGAL
+410 LFKPDQLRQPVAAL

-460 LLEDMLMNF
+460 LLEDMLLNF
-469 EGTLILVSHDRAFLD
+469 DGTLILVSHDRAFLD

-493 LGEGRWVET
+493 LGDGEWVET
-502 AGGWTD
+502 AGGWSD

-520 SKAEK
+520 AKSDNTSKA
-525 KSKSAKP
+525 AKP
-532 KPSEPKKATKLS
+532 KPAPPRKATKLS

-552 EVEAAMPRLE
+552 QVEDAMPRLE
-562 SEISELESKLADPNL
+562 SEISDLETQLSDPTL
-577 FNDHPDE
+577 FNDDPDR
-584 FQRINTRLESA
+584 FHRINTRLETA
-595 RADLEQA
+595 RAELEQA
-602 ELDWM
+602 ELDWI

-612 KEALAAS
+612 KEALAG

>member
-1 MTRPRLTYCR
+1 
-11 RRTKHR
+11 
-17 SMSLPI
+17 MSLPI

-439 QSTDVLVLDEPTN
+439 QSTDVL
-452 DLDMQTLD
+452 
-460 LLEDMLMNF
+460 
-469 EGTLILVSHDRAFLD
+469 GT
-484 ATVTSCLVP
+484 
-493 LGEGRWVET
+493 
-502 AGGWTD
+502 
-508 AQSQIKGKPGKA
+508 
-520 SKAEK
+520 
-525 KSKSAKP
+525 
-532 KPSEPKKATKLS
+532 
-544 FKDQHRLK
+544 
-552 EVEAAMPRLE
+552 
-562 SEISELESKLADPNL
+562 
-577 FNDHPDE
+577 
-584 FQRINTRLESA
+584 
-595 RADLEQA
+595 
-602 ELDWM
+602 
-607 EIEEK
+607 
-612 KEALAAS
+612 

>member
-1 MTRPRLTYCR
+1 
-11 RRTKHR
+11 
-17 SMSLPI
+17 MSLPI
-23 LTLTDVRLAF
+23 LKMSEVRLAF

-67 LITGRHEADDGE
+67 LITGRHEADDGD
-79 LWIHPGTVITKVE
+79 LWVHPGTIITTVE

-98 AFETVLDYATSN
+98 AFETALDYDLSSG
-110 DAEPWRAEAELGHF
+110 AEAWRAEAELGHF
-124 GVDPAAA
+124 GVDATAN
-131 PNTLSGGQIRR
+131 PNILSGGQVRR
-142 SALAKAFAS
+142 AALAKAFAL

-176 LLGFHGAVLLVSHD
+176 LIGFNGAVLLVSHD
-190 RTFMENVTT
+190 RRFMENVTT

-230 IRQLEK
+230 IRQLAK
-236 LKTQLKAEEHWLQRG
+236 IKTQLKAEEHWLQRG

-263 HKLKAMRAEAAR
+263 HRLKGMRAEASR
-275 RKAAIVAQK
+275 RKAALIAQK
-284 AKAGISAEEAGHQ
+284 AKAGISAEDAGSQ

-302 ETFGLSKRYGEL
+302 EAFGLTKAYGDL
-314 IIVEDLDFK
+314 KIVEGLDFK
-323 ILRGDRVG
+323 ILRGDRIG
-331 LIGPNGVGKT
+331 FIGPNGVGKT
-341 TMLKLLLDELERD
+341 TLLRLLLGQIERD
-354 SGNVKLN
+354 SGNIKLN
-361 PALRITYLDQTRDTL
+361 PSVQITYLDQTRDTL
-376 RPRDTLWEALAPQ
+376 RPKDTLWEALAPQ
-389 GGDSIMVQGK
+389 GGDSVMVQGK

-410 LFKPDQLRQAVGAL
+410 LFKPDQLRQAVSAL

-460 LLEDMLMNF
+460 LLEDMLLNF

-493 LGEGRWVET
+493 LGDGKWVET

-508 AQSQIKGKPGKA
+508 AQSQIKGTFGQTA
-520 SKAEK
+520 KAEK
-525 KSKSAKP
+525 KSKGAKP
-532 KPSEPKKATKLS
+532 KQVDAKKQTKLS

-562 SEISELESKLADPNL
+562 TEISELETKLSDPTL
-577 FNDHPDE
+577 FNDDPQE
-584 FQRINTRLESA
+584 FSRVNSRLEAA
-595 RADLEQA
+595 RSELEQA
-602 ELDWM
+602 EMDWM

-612 KEALAAS
+612 KEAFAG

>member
-1 MTRPRLTYCR
+1 
-11 RRTKHR
+11 
-17 SMSLPI
+17 MSLPI
-23 LTLTDVRLAF
+23 LTMTDVRLAF

-67 LITGRHEADDGE
+67 LITGRHEPDDGE
-79 LWIHPGTVITKVE
+79 LWIHPGTMITTVE

-98 AFETVLDYATSN
+98 AFETVLDYAVSSG
-110 DAEPWRAEAELGHF
+110 AEAWRAEAELGHF
-124 GVDPAAA
+124 GVDPAAS
-131 PNTLSGGQIRR
+131 PSILSGGQIRR
-142 SALAKAFAS
+142 AALAKAFAY

-161 TNHLDVPMIETLETR
+161 TNHLDVPMIETLESR
-176 LLGFHGAVLLVSHD
+176 LIGFNGAVLLVSHD
-190 RTFMENVTT
+190 RRFMENVTT

-204 RDGVVLK
+204 RDGIVLK

-230 IRQLEK
+230 IRQLQK

-263 HKLKAMRAEAAR
+263 HRLKAMRAEASR

-284 AKAGISAEEAGHQ
+284 AKAGISAEEAGSQ

-302 ETFGLSKRYGEL
+302 EAFGLTKVYGDL
-314 IIVEDLDFK
+314 KIVEGLDYK

-331 LIGPNGVGKT
+331 FIGPNGVGKT
-341 TMLKLLLDELERD
+341 TLLKLLLDEIERD
-354 SGNVKLN
+354 SGNVKRN
-361 PALRITYLDQTRDTL
+361 PELRVTYLDQTRDTL
-376 RPRDTLWEALAPQ
+376 RPKDTLWEALAPQ

-410 LFKPDQLRQAVGAL
+410 LFKPDQLRQAVAAL

-460 LLEDMLMNF
+460 LLEDMLLNF

-493 LGEGRWVET
+493 LGDGKWVET

-520 SKAEK
+520 ANVQKKAK
-525 KSKSAKP
+525 TAKP
-532 KPSEPKKATKLS
+532 KPSEPKKQTKLS

-552 EVEAAMPRLE
+552 EVEAAMPKLE
-562 SEISELESKLADPNL
+562 AEIGELETKLSDPNL
-577 FNDHPDE
+577 FTADPDE
-584 FQRINTRLESA
+584 FKRVNSRLESA
-595 RADLEQA
+595 RSELEQA
-602 ELDWM
+602 EMDWM

-612 KEALAAS
+612 KEALAS

>member
-1 MTRPRLTYCR
+1 
-11 RRTKHR
+11 
-17 SMSLPI
+17 MSLPI
-23 LTLTDVRLAF
+23 LTMTDVRLAF

-67 LITGRHEADDGE
+67 LITGRHEPDDGE
-79 LWIHPGTVITKVE
+79 LWIHPGTMITTVE

-98 AFETVLDYATSN
+98 AFETVLDYAVSSG
-110 DAEPWRAEAELGHF
+110 AEAWRAEAELGHF
-124 GVDPAAA
+124 GVDPAAS
-131 PNTLSGGQIRR
+131 PSILSGGQIRR
-142 SALAKAFAS
+142 AALAKAFAY

-176 LLGFHGAVLLVSHD
+176 LIGFNGAVLLVSHD
-190 RTFMENVTT
+190 RRFMENVTT

-204 RDGVVLK
+204 RDGIVWK

-230 IRQLEK
+230 IRQLQK

-263 HKLKAMRAEAAR
+263 HKLKAMRAEASR

-284 AKAGISAEEAGHQ
+284 AKAGISAEEAGSQ

-302 ETFGLSKRYGEL
+302 EAFGLTKAYGDL
-314 IIVEDLDFK
+314 KIVEGLDYK

-331 LIGPNGVGKT
+331 FIGPNGVGKT
-341 TMLKLLLDELERD
+341 TLLKLLLDEIERD
-354 SGNVKLN
+354 SGNVKRN
-361 PALRITYLDQTRDTL
+361 PELRITYLDQTRDTL
-376 RPRDTLWEALAPQ
+376 RPKDTLWEALAPQ
-389 GGDSIMVQGK
+389 GGDSLMVQGK

-410 LFKPDQLRQAVGAL
+410 LFKPDQLRQAVSAL

-460 LLEDMLMNF
+460 LLEDMLLNF

-493 LGEGRWVET
+493 LGDGKWVET

-520 SKAEK
+520 ANAQKKAK
-525 KSKSAKP
+525 TPKP
-532 KPSEPKKATKLS
+532 KPSEPKKQTKLS

-552 EVEAAMPRLE
+552 EVEAAMPKLE
-562 SEISELESKLADPNL
+562 AEIGELETKLSDPNL
-577 FNDHPDE
+577 FTADPDE
-584 FQRINTRLESA
+584 FKRINTRLESA
-595 RADLEQA
+595 RAELEQA
-602 ELDWM
+602 EMDWM

-612 KEALAAS
+612 KEALAS

>member
-1 MTRPRLTYCR
+1 
-11 RRTKHR
+11 
-17 SMSLPI
+17 MSALPI
-23 LTLTDVRLAF
+23 LTLTDVQLAF

-67 LITGRHEADDGE
+67 LITGRHEADDGA
-79 LWIHPGTVITKVE
+79 LWIHPGTVITTVE

-98 AFETVLDYATSN
+98 QFETVLDYAMSSG
-110 DAEPWRAEAELGHF
+110 AEPWRSEAELGHF
-124 GVDPAAA
+124 GVDPTAA
-131 PNTLSGGQIRR
+131 PTTLSGGQIRR
-142 SALAKAFAS
+142 AALAKSFAR
-151 DPDVLLLDEP
+151 DPDILLLDEP
-161 TNHLDVPMIETLETR
+161 TNHLDVPMIETLESR
-176 LLGFHGAVLLVSHD
+176 LKGFNGAVLLVSHD
-190 RTFMENVTT
+190 RTFMANVTT

-204 RDGVVLK
+204 RDGVVMK
-211 SPKGYGDFE
+211 SPKGYADFE

-236 LKTQLKAEEHWLQRG
+236 IKTQLKAEEHWLQRG

-284 AKAGISAEEAGHQ
+284 AKAGISAEDAGHQ

-302 ETFGLSKRYGEL
+302 ETFGLSKSYGDL
-314 IIVEDLDFK
+314 NIVEGLDFK
-323 ILRGDRVG
+323 ILRGDRIG

-341 TMLKLLLDELERD
+341 TLLKLLLGKLERD

-361 PALRITYLDQTRDTL
+361 PSVQIIYLDQSRDTL
-376 RPRDTLWEALAPQ
+376 RPKDTLWEALAPQ
-389 GGDSIMVQGK
+389 GGDSIMVQGR

-410 LFKPDQLRQAVGAL
+410 LFKTDQLRQPVAAL

-460 LLEDMLMNF
+460 LLEDMLLNF

-493 LGEGRWVET
+493 LGDGEWVET
-502 AGGWTD
+502 AGGWSD
-508 AQSQIKGKPGKA
+508 AQSQIKGKPGQAKKA
-520 SKAEK
+520 GPKTKSA
-525 KSKSAKP
+525 KSKS
-532 KPSEPKKATKLS
+532 SEPKAATKLS

-552 EVEAAMPRLE
+552 EAEAAIPKLE
-562 SEISELESKLADPNL
+562 TEITELETNLSDPNL

-584 FQRINTRLESA
+584 FQRINARLEAA
-595 RADLEQA
+595 RAELEQA

-612 KEALAAS
+612 KEALSAS

>member
-1 MTRPRLTYCR
+1 
-11 RRTKHR
+11 
-17 SMSLPI
+17 MSALPI
-23 LTLTDVRLAF
+23 LTLTDVQLAF

-67 LITGRHEADDGE
+67 LITGRHEADDGA
-79 LWIHPGTVITKVE
+79 LWIHPGTVITTVE

-98 AFETVLDYATSN
+98 QFETVLDYAISSG
-110 DAEPWRAEAELGHF
+110 AEPWRSEAELGHF
-124 GVDPAAA
+124 GVDPTAA
-131 PNTLSGGQIRR
+131 PTTLSGGQIRR
-142 SALAKAFAS
+142 AALAKSFAR
-151 DPDVLLLDEP
+151 DPDILLLDEP
-161 TNHLDVPMIETLETR
+161 TNHLDVPMIETLESR
-176 LLGFHGAVLLVSHD
+176 LKGFNGAVLLVSHD
-190 RTFMENVTT
+190 RTFMANVTT

-204 RDGVVLK
+204 RDGVVMK
-211 SPKGYGDFE
+211 SPKGYADFE

-236 LKTQLKAEEHWLQRG
+236 IKTQLKAEEHWLQRG

-263 HKLKAMRAEAAR
+263 HKLKTMRAEAAR

-284 AKAGISAEEAGHQ
+284 AKAGISAEDAGHQ

-302 ETFGLSKRYGEL
+302 ETFGLSKSYGDL
-314 IIVEDLDFK
+314 NIVEGLDFK
-323 ILRGDRVG
+323 ILRGDRIG

-341 TMLKLLLDELERD
+341 TLLKLLLGKLERD

-361 PALRITYLDQTRDTL
+361 PSVRIIYLDQGRDTL
-376 RPRDTLWEALAPQ
+376 RPKDTLWEALAPQ
-389 GGDSIMVQGK
+389 GGDSIMVQGR

-410 LFKPDQLRQAVGAL
+410 LFKTDQLRQPVAAL

-460 LLEDMLMNF
+460 LLEDMLLNF

-484 ATVTSCLVP
+484 ATATSCLVP
-493 LGEGRWVET
+493 LGDGEWVET
-502 AGGWTD
+502 AGGWSD
-508 AQSQIKGKPGKA
+508 AQSQIKGKPGQAKKA
-520 SKAEK
+520 GPKTKSA
-525 KSKSAKP
+525 KSKS
-532 KPSEPKKATKLS
+532 SEPKAATKLS

-552 EVEAAMPRLE
+552 EAEAAIPKLE
-562 SEISELESKLADPNL
+562 TEITELETKLSDPNL

-584 FQRINTRLESA
+584 FQRINARLEAA
-595 RADLEQA
+595 RAELEQA

-612 KEALAAS
+612 KEALSAS